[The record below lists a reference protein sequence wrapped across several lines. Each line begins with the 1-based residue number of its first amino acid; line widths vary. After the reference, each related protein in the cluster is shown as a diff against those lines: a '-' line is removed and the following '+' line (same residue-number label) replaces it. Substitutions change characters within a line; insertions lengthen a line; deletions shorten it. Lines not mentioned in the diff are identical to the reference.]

1 MKNDYVT
8 ELVEPTPN
16 DTPKLADILAQAFM
30 TDPVFSWIFRQDNRR
45 RRALKDYFTTYVLGN
60 AFEEGEVLATKN
72 FEGCAVWF
80 PPGKGFMD
88 ASPEAMKSLLPE
100 ILNWAKKDRVDRVL
114 EAMRLLTENRPSWP
128 HYYLEY
134 LGVAPKYQGRGLGT
148 LLLRAK
154 LELIDAEGARVYLE
168 STNDRN
174 LPLYFRQGFKA
185 VKREAFMNSGPVY
198 TFMSRDPTLRIP

>member
-45 RRALKDYFTTYVLGN
+45 RRALKEYFTTYVLGN
-60 AFEEGEVLATKN
+60 AFEEGEVYATKN

-88 ASPEAMKSLLPE
+88 ASPEARR
-100 ILNWAKKDRVDRVL
+100 DF
-114 EAMRLLTENRPSWP
+114 
-128 HYYLEY
+128 
-134 LGVAPKYQGRGLGT
+134 YQRFSSGR
-148 LLLRAK
+148 RK
-154 LELIDAEGARVYLE
+154 IE
-168 STNDRN
+168 SIE
-174 LPLYFRQGFKA
+174 P
-185 VKREAFMNSGPVY
+185 
-198 TFMSRDPTLRIP
+198 